1 MMMMMMMILLA
12 DHDQITKLAR
22 CLAQAW
28 IELIQLIQHACALP
42 LINSL
47 SLKIAEFLCVLHC

>member
-1 MMMMMMMILLA
+1 MMMILLA